1 MAVSVLG
8 IADDTALGCLMHVVV
23 TRPSGLT
30 AAKRAVDQV
39 VDSMDA
45 AASRFREDSELSR
58 LNSRPEQDV
67 VVSPLLAEAIAA
79 AMRAAHLTGGAVD
92 PTIGFAIKL
101 AGYDTD
107 FALVPADG
115 SPIRVAATHV
125 AGWRA
130 IEFSPSSRL
139 VRLPRGVE
147 LDLGATA
154 KALAS
159 DMAALAASRAA
170 GGAGALVSV
179 GGDIAV
185 AGECPPGGWQIQ
197 ISEDSSAPIEE
208 DEETV
213 AITSGGLATSSTTVR
228 RWTRGEQVLHHIVD
242 PSTGLPTQGPWRTAT
257 VAAGSC
263 VDANIAA
270 TAAIVLGRLAVSW
283 LETHGLPARLVD
295 GQGNVSR
302 LPGWPARSEFAPKI
316 F

>member
-1 MAVSVLG
+1 MR
-8 IADDTALGCLMHVVV
+8 VVV

-30 AAKRAVDQV
+30 AAKRAVDEV
-39 VDSMDA
+39 VDAMDA

-58 LNSRPEQDV
+58 LNARPEQDV
-67 VVSPLLAEAIAA
+67 VVSPLLAAAIAVA
-79 AMRAAHLTGGAVD
+79 IRAAHLTGGAVD
-92 PTIGFAIKL
+92 PTIGFAMKL

-115 SPIRVAATHV
+115 SPIRVVAARV
-125 AGWRA
+125 PGWRA
-130 IEFSPSSRL
+130 IQFSPSSRL

-154 KALAS
+154 KALAA
-159 DMAALAASRAA
+159 DMAGVAASHAT
-170 GGAGALVSV
+170 GGAGALVSL

-197 ISEDSSAPIEE
+197 ISEDSNAPIEE

-213 AITSGGLATSSTTVR
+213 SITSGGLATSSNTVR

-270 TAAIVLGRLAVSW
+270 TAAIVLGKLAVSW

-295 GQGNVSR
+295 SQGNVSR
-302 LPGWPARSEFAPKI
+302 LSGWPAESDVAPKI